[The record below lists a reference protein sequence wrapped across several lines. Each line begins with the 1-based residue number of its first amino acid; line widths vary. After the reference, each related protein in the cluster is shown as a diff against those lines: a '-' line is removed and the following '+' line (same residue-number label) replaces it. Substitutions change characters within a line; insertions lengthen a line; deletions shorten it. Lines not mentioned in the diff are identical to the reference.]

1 MNLGINAGAAT
12 APAPLSPI
20 DSQLNDLSLTVDR
33 LDQLVSD
40 LTKRLDPVL
49 LPVPLVGESP
59 KEPLSK
65 AISRVEEAALRQGRR
80 INSLNDQLAGL
91 LERLQV

>member
-1 MNLGINAGAAT
+1 MNLGNNAGSAT
-12 APAPLSPI
+12 VPAPLSPI
-20 DSQLNDLSLTVDR
+20 ESQFNDLSLTVDR
-33 LDQLVSD
+33 LDQLVTD

-49 LPVPLVGESP
+49 LPAPTLS
-59 KEPLSK
+59 KEPDGPLNK

-80 INSLNDQLAGL
+80 INSLNDHLAGL